1 MIYTEIEKVLREII
15 FRKEELEEE
24 LTESE
29 QEIYEDWL
37 DIKKKV
43 EEVYE

>member
-1 MIYTEIEKVLREII
+1 MIYTEIEKVIRDIV
-15 FRKEELEEE
+15 FKKEQLEEE
-24 LTESE
+24 LSKAE

-43 EEVYE
+43 EERC